1 MTLIKC
7 HSCTKCGGAL
17 TVHNDLQ
24 QYECPYCS
32 VFYDYEYFRSRDIL
46 DQAAASQK
54 MLQYDSAI
62 EKYEFIL
69 KKDPQ
74 NFTAIRGKLLC
85 ESKINRPEELRK
97 AERVVML
104 RPDSLAHA
112 EEMADEEGKEYF
124 HRLRLLR
131 EIAGFVNSNRQLRR
145 DIERGMVKVCTN
157 RTEALEK
164 NKALL
169 ERFTSSFRNLY
180 SQLLELEPEE
190 VKQETLRKSS
200 GKDAKHDDDKQ
211 VRLEMSPSCTSC
223 GGELIVNLNRQVYE
237 CPFCGLS
244 FDFDIIRDETA
255 VAEAQDALSK
265 QQFLKADAIYKYIL
279 TVDPKNFAA
288 LRGRILCAAKWP
300 DLGTTIQYAEYYMEK
315 AHIPSLKLRI
325 EEALGACEEC
335 DRPFFEGFKNTVPDI
350 EAFVKVSAPS
360 NAHRRNKD
368 RLRKELLELE
378 KEYEKVT
385 IQYEAL
391 NRMVPGRYNAFAEG
405 LTPQQERIMA
415 KLYYRKVAIEREMK
429 DLRPLINKNEEGVTE
444 LDQNGVYMIG
454 NIRQN
459 LASLLNFEWRKSQKE
474 GTAE

>member
-1 MTLIKC
+1 M
-7 HSCTKCGGAL
+7 
-17 TVHNDLQ
+17 
-24 QYECPYCS
+24 
-32 VFYDYEYFRSRDIL
+32 
-46 DQAAASQK
+46 
-54 MLQYDSAI
+54 
-62 EKYEFIL
+62 
-69 KKDPQ
+69 
-74 NFTAIRGKLLC
+74 
-85 ESKINRPEELRK
+85 
-97 AERVVML
+97 
-104 RPDSLAHA
+104 
-112 EEMADEEGKEYF
+112 
-124 HRLRLLR
+124 
-131 EIAGFVNSNRQLRR
+131 
-145 DIERGMVKVCTN
+145 
-157 RTEALEK
+157 
-164 NKALL
+164 
-169 ERFTSSFRNLY
+169 
-180 SQLLELEPEE
+180 
-190 VKQETLRKSS
+190 
-200 GKDAKHDDDKQ
+200 
-211 VRLEMSPSCTSC
+211 
-223 GGELIVNLNRQVYE
+223 YE

-279 TVDPKNFAA
+279 TVDPKNFTA

-335 DRPFFEGFKNTVPDI
+335 DRPFFEGFKTTVPDI

-415 KLYYRKVAIEREMK
+415 KLYYRKEAIEREMK

>member
-1 MTLIKC
+1 MTLVKS
-7 HSCTKCGGAL
+7 HNCTKCGGTL
-17 TVHNDLQ
+17 IVHNDLQ

-46 DQAAASQK
+46 DQADSSLK
-54 MLQYDSAI
+54 MLQYTSAK
-62 EKYEFIL
+62 EKYDFL
-69 KKDPQ
+69 LTKDPHS
-74 NFTAIRGKLLC
+74 FRALRGILLC
-85 ESKINRPEELRK
+85 DAKINRPSELSKPENVLRITPASLSEAEEDAREEEKAYFSKIRLMYEIAKYSRANQQEK
-97 AERVVML
+97 ERIEKGREQLFETQAER
-104 RPDSLAHA
+104 S
-112 EEMADEEGKEYF
+112 
-124 HRLRLLR
+124 
-131 EIAGFVNSNRQLRR
+131 
-145 DIERGMVKVCTN
+145 
-157 RTEALEK
+157 EALAK
-164 NKALL
+164 NR
-169 ERFTSSFRNLY
+169 ERSKRFSEEFAKLY
-180 SQLLELEPEE
+180 KQLSELEPEE
-190 VKQETLRKSS
+190 VKVRSDEQKESGLIQVNLKVSKSC
-200 GKDAKHDDDKQ
+200 A
-211 VRLEMSPSCTSC
+211 SC
-223 GGELIVNLNRQVYE
+223 GGELIVNLDRQVYE
-237 CPFCGLS
+237 CPFCGVTYD
-244 FDFDIIRDETA
+244 FDFIRDETA
-255 VAEAQDALSK
+255 MDEAEEALSK
-265 QQFLKADAIYKYIL
+265 SQFLKADAIYAYIL
-279 TVDPKNFAA
+279 TVDPKNFTA
-288 LRGRILCAAKWP
+288 LRGRILCAAKWT

-335 DRPFFEGFKNTVPDI
+335 DRPFFEGFKTTVPDI

-360 NAHRRNKD
+360 NAHRRNED

-391 NRMVPGRYNAFAEG
+391 NRMVPRRYNAFAEG